1 MVKLDESLLT
11 DLIFQLGVITS
22 QLSCIDG
29 IPINVKIKLSGLNS
43 SILEQIDS
51 LVELESYFT
60 SEDGAMLEHNAT
72 QI

>member
-1 MVKLDESLLT
+1 M
-11 DLIFQLGVITS
+11 ITS